1 MTSKRQVR
9 YKKTNHISLF
19 LYDVIDE
26 QNHLVYRDVDE
37 DKDIVFHDTKS
48 ITLSDYLSKHPIVK
62 KACKLNYLVI
72 KNST

>member
-1 MTSKRQVR
+1 MYI
-9 YKKTNHISLF
+9 YKLKTVSDKQDTKKLTIF

-48 ITLSDYLSKHPIVK
+48 ITLSDSLSKHPIVK
-62 KACKLNYLVI
+62 NKHV
-72 KNST
+72 S

>member
-1 MTSKRQVR
+1 MRQVR

-62 KACKLNYLVI
+62 NKHV
-72 KNST
+72 S

>member
-1 MTSKRQVR
+1 M
-9 YKKTNHISLF
+9 
-19 LYDVIDE
+19 IDE

-62 KACKLNYLVI
+62 RSIFNEISVFDETSVL
-72 KNST
+72 SDDFE

>member
-1 MTSKRQVR
+1 M
-9 YKKTNHISLF
+9 
-19 LYDVIDE
+19 IDE